1 MEIGSYKYTSIFN
14 VNYCLFVCLLMLWM
28 HPMSRASFINESLVK
43 KALLPG
49 WLWMIKY

>member
-1 MEIGSYKYTSIFN
+1 MTVY
-14 VNYCLFVCLLMLWM
+14 LFVCLLMLWM